1 MLKIQYSWSLVINAS
16 APGQVEWRHFLIL
29 VGSSFFLIK
38 VKCCSVFVSLLR
50 GMHHGISNL
59 LICKN
64 KMLFWSTR
72 RSNTSSQ
79 GFTSVCVFFFF
90 LPAVLIVAICH
101 LVVLL
106 QRISCTKFQEKLCFA
121 VLSINADCT
130 TVPLEAFIP
139 SVQRH
144 ASVHCGHLPL
154 NRLEQVYT
162 EGRQHK
168 VLWLQILNAMQDEI
182 TQIVGVRFCF
192 VLALC
197 VPSLCVISCLPQLPQ
212 LASCLL
218 PQQPIVST
226 CPMFT

>member
-16 APGQVEWRHFLIL
+16 APGQVERRHFLIF

-90 LPAVLIVAICH
+90 ASCVDSSHLPSCSITLENLLYKVPRKALLCCLVHQCGLYDSASGGIYSICPEA
-101 LVVLL
+101 
-106 QRISCTKFQEKLCFA
+106 R
-121 VLSINADCT
+121 LS
-130 TVPLEAFIP
+130 PLWSP
-139 SVQRH
+139 SV
-144 ASVHCGHLPL
+144 
-154 NRLEQVYT
+154 E
-162 EGRQHK
+162 
-168 VLWLQILNAMQDEI
+168 
-182 TQIVGVRFCF
+182 
-192 VLALC
+192 
-197 VPSLCVISCLPQLPQ
+197 
-212 LASCLL
+212 
-218 PQQPIVST
+218 
-226 CPMFT
+226 

>member
-1 MLKIQYSWSLVINAS
+1 
-16 APGQVEWRHFLIL
+16 
-29 VGSSFFLIK
+29 
-38 VKCCSVFVSLLR
+38 
-50 GMHHGISNL
+50 
-59 LICKN
+59 
-64 KMLFWSTR
+64 MLFCFCKLTQRDASW
-72 RSNTSSQ
+72 NLQ
-79 GFTSVCVFFFF
+79 SVNMQKQNAVLEHKEKQHILPRFHFSLCFFFF
-90 LPAVLIVAICH
+90 FASCVDSSHLPSCSITLENLLYKVPRKALLCCLVHQCGLYDSASGGIYSICPED
-101 LVVLL
+101 
-106 QRISCTKFQEKLCFA
+106 RW
-121 VLSINADCT
+121 
-130 TVPLEAFIP
+130 
-139 SVQRH
+139 H
-144 ASVHCGHLPL
+144 ASVHCGHPPL

-226 CPMFT
+226 CPIFT